1 MPRLASALRN
11 HLPFIAV
18 VGILT
23 AAMTWPTVR
32 YVFDTSVFWLPIDS
46 GDTFIKIWEAWY
58 APRILADPANYLFT
72 DLLFYPEGLSL
83 AYHIFTIPQIIL
95 QRALQLFLPVSNAYN
110 AAYLFIIASG
120 AAAAYVYLLYLMKDR
135 WVSLFGAVVFGFSG
149 YIVGR
154 SPQPDPIF
162 LTFFP
167 LALYFFHRAILE
179 KRWLFL
185 FITAVLITCT
195 AYNGMYMFVCLLMTL
210 GAYICYFARERWRD
224 RGFWLRLLVFCSLVS
239 AVGLV
244 RVAPMRADSQAFKAV
259 LDKGGGLEQETD
271 LLQYFVNYANPFWN
285 RAITNRVTTRFLSFA
300 TPGRWNGSYLGYV
313 PLLLIG
319 LGLWRGHYRRRMLPW
334 LMLIAPFLLLR
345 LGSVLTINGL
355 QTGILMPKHYL
366 NEIFPELF
374 RAFYSPDH
382 FQIGVLLPLAVL
394 SCYGLLTALKTIP
407 ARRASAFA
415 LLCIALL
422 AVEYYRSPERPRIVT
437 DEETAFLDWLEMEAG
452 EKHLIN
458 LPMNR
463 GNSKQYLLYQTLSG
477 YPPVEGLATRTPP
490 AAYAYIN
497 DNLLLASWNEKTGI
511 QCSPENRKAYL
522 SALNRL
528 LGDGFSHI
536 VLHQTQLAE
545 ASQVPGSFLNVAAS
559 YQDSFVSIYR
569 LEDLRGGCPSTDPNR
584 GRSAR

>member
-1 MPRLASALRN
+1 MPRLISALRN
-11 HLPFIAV
+11 HLHFIV
-18 VGILT
+18 IVGILV
-23 AAMTWPTVR
+23 AAMTWPTVK
-32 YVFDTSVFWLPIDS
+32 YVFDTNVFWLPIDS
-46 GDTFIKIWEAWY
+46 GDIFIKIWDAWY

-95 QRALQLFLPVSNAYN
+95 QRTLQLFLPVSNAYN
-110 AAYLFIIASG
+110 AAYLFIIASS
-120 AAAAYVYLLYLMKDR
+120 AAAAYVYLLYLIKDR

-149 YIVGR
+149 YTVGR
-154 SPQPDPIF
+154 SQPDLVF
-162 LTFFP
+162 LTFLP
-167 LALYFFHRAILE
+167 LTLYFFHRAILE
-179 KRWLFL
+179 KRWRYL
-185 FITAVLITCT
+185 FIAAALVTCT
-195 AYNGMYMFVCLLMTL
+195 AYNGIYLLVCLLMTL
-210 GAYICYFARERWRD
+210 AAYICYFARERWQD
-224 RGFWLRLLVFCSLVS
+224 RGFWLRILVFCSLVG
-239 AVGLV
+239 AVALV
-244 RVAPMRADSQAFKAV
+244 RVAPLQANAQAFEDV
-259 LDKGGGLEQETD
+259 LDKGRGLEKETD

-285 RAITNRVTTRFLSFA
+285 RAITNRVTTRFLSL
-300 TPGRWNGSYLGYV
+300 TVPGRWNRTYLGYV

-319 LGLWRGHYRRRMLPW
+319 WGLWRGHYRRRMLPW

-345 LGSVLTINGL
+345 LGSALTINGW
-355 QTGILMPKHYL
+355 QTSILLPKHYL

-382 FQIGVLLPLAVL
+382 FQIGALFPLAVL
-394 SCYGLLTALKTIP
+394 SCYGLMTALKTIP

-437 DEETAFLDWLEMEAG
+437 DEETAFLDWLEVEEG
-452 EKHLIN
+452 EKRLIN

-477 YPPVEGLATRTPP
+477 YPQVEGLATRTPP

-497 DNLLLASWNEKTGI
+497 DSLLLAAWNEQTSI
-511 QCSPENRKAYL
+511 QCSPENREAYL

-528 LGDGFSHI
+528 LDDGFSHI

-545 ASQVPGSFLNVAAS
+545 ASEIPDSFLNAPPS
-559 YQDSFVSIYR
+559 YEDKFAVIYR
-569 LEDLRGGCPSTDPNR
+569 LEDLRGGCP
-584 GRSAR
+584 